1 MSNYPISFFSVGN
14 PLYGDDGVG
23 KAVLDTL
30 QKLPEYKNATFF
42 DAGTDALSLI
52 DHCSKDGFNVII
64 DAAKMGK
71 SPGEVIAIPPDKAK
85 LIIQWDHL
93 SIHGFGL
100 AETFR
105 MAEQIGLLPE
115 KLLIIGIEP
124 EDIKINI
131 GLSET
136 VVNAIPKAIN
146 LINREVKINGT

>member
-1 MSNYPISFFSVGN
+1 MNKSTSFFSVGN

-30 QKLPEYKNATFF
+30 KALPEYKNATFF

-52 DHCSKDGFNVII
+52 DHFSKDGQNII
-64 DAAKMGK
+64 VDAAKMGK
-71 SPGEVIAIPPDKAK
+71 SPGSVVAISPKDAK

-100 AETFR
+100 AETFQ
-105 MAEQIGLLPE
+105 MAEKIGSLP
-115 KLLIIGIEP
+115 KKVIIIGIEP
-124 EDIKINI
+124 EEIKIDK

-146 LINREVKINGT
+146 LIKREVNINGS